1 MTVIEIMDRKIKG
14 PSITMVTAYS
24 AMEARLLSRTGIDIA
39 LVGDSLGNIVQGHDS
54 TLPVTTEELLY
65 HTRCVRRGLDGPF
78 LVSDMPFLSYN
89 TSRKDGI
96 INAGKMIK
104 EGGANAVKLEG
115 GAEIASLV
123 RAMTRAM
130 IPVMGHVGLKPQAIN
145 MTGGYK
151 VQGKDLQGARQV
163 IADSIAIERAG
174 AFALVLEGI
183 PPDLAKEVTSRLHIP
198 TIGIGAGVHVDGQV
212 LVFHDLVGWSDRP
225 LPRFV
230 RPFGSVGEEAEKALL
245 AFSETVRNRSFPSGD
260 ESYPETGIPPEE
272 MSFDKSR
279 EDKGRS

>member
-1 MTVIEIMDRKIKG
+1 MSKQLTITGILDRKAEG
-14 PSITMVTAYS
+14 PAITMVTAYD

-54 TLPVTTEELLY
+54 TLPVTTEEMLY
-65 HTRCVRRGLDGPF
+65 HTRCVRRGLSGPF
-78 LVSDMPFLSYN
+78 LVTDMPFLSYN
-89 TSRKDGI
+89 TSRKDAI
-96 INAGKMIK
+96 TNAGKMIK

-123 RAMTRAM
+123 KAMTRAM
-130 IPVMGHVGLKPQAIN
+130 IPVMGHVGLRPQAIN

-151 VQGKDLQGARQV
+151 IQGKDLRGARQV
-163 IADSIAIERAG
+163 IEDAVAIEQAG

-183 PPDLAKEVTSRLHIP
+183 PPDVAREVTARVGIP
-198 TIGIGAGVHVDGQV
+198 TIGIGAGIHVDGQV
-212 LVFHDLVGWSDRP
+212 LVFHDLVGWSDRD

-230 RPFGSVGEEAEKALL
+230 RPFGSVGEEAQKALF
-245 AFSETVRNRSFPSGD
+245 AFSKSVRNHSFPSGE

-272 MSFDKSR
+272 ISPRKPDKQ
-279 EDKGRS
+279 